1 MRLIKVLD
9 IINQIEKSSF
19 LKLLDGFCAGS
30 RKTTPKINKI
40 LSEYDGQIK
49 NIDDENIVKI
59 FNLLKDCYR
68 THLTEKVKYSKYHL
82 DILVDIIIRDGNSIM
97 SKEWFSNLYF
107 NEIKKLKSNVK
118 IFSSMF
124 KEESSKLDVHRIKDY
139 NIYQKCVR
147 TAYENDRLE
156 NREPHLSKDEK
167 SILFTLAKTI
177 GLSNE
182 EIRWITYT
190 IVPIQTFK
198 IDDLIAELKEI
209 GILFYNRKSNTV
221 FIPGEIVW
229 LLREI
234 EGIELPDKFLR
245 RILRNLTNSEISL
258 ISKRYNIDYKLSRN
272 EKINGIIYQGV
283 NVTSLLTDDMFR
295 DNITKLQKAN
305 RIYTLMIKD
314 LEMGVKKTGRSLE
327 ERIQIIINYFNSIE
341 KDDSIVL
348 SKDGYNNLLRDLKK
362 VFPPMNK
369 SIKTTFQLQD
379 ENVLLPDY
387 LDNYNIKPRDVIYL
401 LKKDEIKQFC
411 KRIGIKTRGNLV
423 KNIIDNYR
431 NIDDMLIENFNLVG
445 NRDINGLNEKGLLV
459 KESELGII
467 YEKLT
472 KKILANLG
480 FNVDEKLRKRLNTK
494 RAKIDILLNLGSEEV
509 VIVECKSK
517 KDKDYNKYSAVS
529 RQLSSY
535 VKICESQGLSVTQ
548 VIIVSSGFSEEFIS
562 ECEYDY
568 ELDLSLIT
576 SNALV
581 QVFERFK
588 ESKLKEF
595 PVRLFFKGGLLDAN
609 RILKML
615 NR

>member
-1 MRLIKVLD
+1 MKLIKVLE

-19 LKLLDGFCAGS
+19 LKLLDGYCVES

-40 LSEYDGQIK
+40 LSEYSGQIK

-68 THLTEKVKYSKYHL
+68 THLTDKVKYSNYNL

-97 SKEWFSNLYF
+97 SKEWFSNLYSK
-107 NEIKKLKSNVK
+107 EIKKLKKNVRN
-118 IFSSMF
+118 FSSML
-124 KEESSKLDVHRIKDY
+124 KEEANTLDVHRIKDY

-156 NREPHLSKDEK
+156 NREPRLSKDEK
-167 SILFTLAKTI
+167 SILFTLSKSL

-190 IVPIQTFK
+190 VVPIQIFEV
-198 IDDLIAELKEI
+198 DDLIAELKDI
-209 GILFYNRKSNTV
+209 GILFYNRKTNTA
-221 FIPGEIVW
+221 FIPDEIIW

-245 RILRNLTNSEISL
+245 RILRNLTNTEISL
-258 ISKRYNIDYKLSRN
+258 IAKRYNIEYKLSRN
-272 EKINGIIYQGV
+272 KKINGIISQGV
-283 NVTSLLTDDMFR
+283 SATNVLTNDMFR
-295 DNITKLQKAN
+295 DNVTKPQRAN
-305 RIYTLMIKD
+305 RIYALMSKD
-314 LEMGVKKTGRSLE
+314 LEMGVTKWGRSLE
-327 ERIQIIINYFNSIE
+327 ERIHIIVDYFNSIE
-341 KDDSIVL
+341 KDDSTVL
-348 SKDGYNNLLRDLKK
+348 SKDGYNSLLRDLKK
-362 VFPPMNK
+362 VYPLINK
-369 SIKTTFQLQD
+369 SIKSTFQLQD

-411 KRIGIKTRGNLV
+411 NRISIKTSGNVV
-423 KNIIDNYR
+423 KNIIDNYK

-445 NRDINGLNEKGLLV
+445 NRDFNGLSEKGLTV

-472 KKILANLG
+472 KKLLSNLG
-480 FNVDEKLRKRLNTK
+480 FNVDEKLRKKLNTK
-494 RAKIDILLNLGSEEV
+494 RAKIDVLLNLGSDEV
-509 VIVECKSK
+509 VVVECKTK
-517 KDKDYNKYSAVS
+517 KDIDYNKYTAVS
-529 RQLSSY
+529 RQLNSY
-535 VKICESQGLSVTQ
+535 VKICESQGLRVTKAI
-548 VIIVSSGFSEEFIS
+548 VVSSGFSEEFIS

-568 ELDLSLIT
+568 ELNLSLIT